1 MHTPGMPKPTLLIHG
16 GACSQ
21 LSDQTKPGAI
31 AATAALH
38 LALTHGSAVLE
49 RGGSALDAVQ
59 AAVST
64 MEESGALN
72 AGRGAVRDAD
82 GKRLLDAMLMDGGSQ
97 GIGAVAGVQ
106 YIRNP
111 IQLARA
117 VLDHTRHCLLIGN
130 GAERLAEQHGLATVG
145 DAWFCAPPPSQPV
158 AHGTVGAVALD
169 ADGHLAAATSTG
181 GTTAKLPGR
190 VGDSPLAGAGTW
202 ADAHCAI
209 SATGVGEYFIRSG
222 FAHRIA
228 WAVAAGTPVITATQ
242 EALAAISLLG
252 GWGGGI
258 ALTAQGELAA
268 AFACPGMWRGLQRS
282 GEKALVRCAP
292 DELTG

>member
-1 MHTPGMPKPTLLIHG
+1 MLKPTLLIHG

-21 LSDQTKPGAI
+21 LTDPTGSE
-31 AATAALH
+31 ATTASAALH
-38 LALTHGSAVLE
+38 QALTRGSAVLDQ
-49 RGGSALDAVQ
+49 GGSALDAVQ
-59 AAVST
+59 TAVAT
-64 MEESGALN
+64 LEESGALN
-72 AGRGAVRDAD
+72 AGRGAVCDAD
-82 GKRLLDAMLMDGGSQ
+82 GKRLLEAMLMDGANH

-106 YIRNP
+106 HLRNP
-111 IQLARA
+111 IILARA
-117 VLDHTRHCLLIGN
+117 VLDQTRHCLLIGT
-130 GAERLAEQHGLATVG
+130 GAERLADERGLARVSE
-145 DAWFCAPPPSQPV
+145 DWFCAPPPNQPV

-169 ADGHLAAATSTG
+169 ADGRLAAATSTG

-209 SATGVGEYFIRSG
+209 SATGIGEYFIRTG

-228 WAVAAGTPVITATQ
+228 WAVASGTPVTTAVQ
-242 EALAAISLLG
+242 QALSAISRLG

-268 AFACPGMWRGLQRS
+268 PFACAGMWRGLQRR
-282 GEKALVRCAP
+282 GETATVLCAP
-292 DELTG
+292 GEFSP